1 MEKIKYITI
10 YSTDFEKEKKKHNIF
25 QSAKNII
32 SLFYLIIFSYHINL
46 FHASINLIS
55 FHFVILLLVVK
66 FKI

>member
-10 YSTDFEKEKKKHNIF
+10 YSRDFEKKKKHNIF

-32 SLFYLIIFSYHINL
+32 SLFYLIIFSHHINL
-46 FHASINLIS
+46 FYASINLIS
-55 FHFVILLLVVK
+55 FHFAILLLVVK